1 MQCTM
6 STPTIDDVAKTA
18 GVSIKT
24 VSRVVNNEP
33 NVRESTRERVQRAID
48 KLNYRPDKSAR
59 SLKSGRSYL
68 IGLVYDDPSIYD
80 IPSSGYVIK
89 IQEGVLAVCKQ
100 FHYEMVIHPCNYRD
114 PRIAEELVALV
125 ENSRLDGVVI
135 APPLSGMP
143 EIIEA
148 IRSVNCPI
156 IGISPGP
163 NTTDVARVETND
175 RGVCRDMTN
184 YLIELGHRRIAFID
198 GHADHDALKQ
208 RILGYKDALAA
219 NGIEYNSDYVEYGD
233 NSIRAGDEC
242 AHRLLTRNPRPTA
255 VFACND
261 DMAAGVLRTAQ
272 QRGYVIPDDLSIVG
286 FDDVPIAQ
294 QVFPTLTTIRQ
305 PLVRMAALAAERL
318 IKEVGAK
325 NDTPELF
332 TVEAEIVVRS
342 STGPAPVDVPRDSR
356 EAALGS

>member
-1 MQCTM
+1 M
-6 STPTIDDVAKTA
+6 STPTIDDVARTA

-33 NVRESTRERVQRAID
+33 NVRESTRERVQRVID
-48 KLNYRPDKSAR
+48 ELNYRPDKSAR

-68 IGLVYDDPSIYD
+68 IGLVYDDPAIYD

-89 IQEGVLAVCKQ
+89 IQEGVLTVCKQ
-100 FHYEMVIHPCNYRD
+100 FNYEMVIHPCNYRD
-114 PRIAEELVALV
+114 PRIAQELKALV
-125 ENSRLDGVVI
+125 KTSRLDGVVV

-143 EIIEA
+143 EVIEA
-148 IRSVNCPI
+148 FRSVNCPI
-156 IGISPGP
+156 ISLSPGP
-163 NTTDVARVETND
+163 QVTDMARVETND

-208 RILGYKDALAA
+208 RILGYKDALAE
-219 NGIEYNSDYVEYGD
+219 NGIEYNPDYVEYGD

-242 AHRLLTRNPRPTA
+242 SHRLLSRNPRPTA
-255 VFACND
+255 IFACND
-261 DMAAGVLRTAQ
+261 DMAAGALRTAQ

-318 IKEVGAK
+318 ISGVSSKQESS
-325 NDTPELF
+325 ELF
-332 TVEAEIVVRS
+332 SVEAEIVVRS
-342 STGPAPVDVPRDSR
+342 STGPAPAGAEDDARRSVH
-356 EAALGS
+356 AT